1 MTDTQRV
8 VLKEKIERMTKTHQ
22 IEVLRTL
29 HKHDVV
35 TNENSNGT
43 FVNLTSL
50 SDEVVEKLA
59 SYVRYVEDQQ
69 ARLST
74 VEAEK
79 ERLHQEY
86 FNGAKNN
93 ADTKDIPD
101 VCESSTA
108 HAV

>member
-1 MTDTQRV
+1 MADLQRAS
-8 VLKEKIERMTKTHQ
+8 LKEKIERMTTTHQ
-22 IEVLRTL
+22 IEVLRILREEGVT
-29 HKHDVV
+29 

-50 SDEVVEKLA
+50 GQEVVEKLA
-59 SYVRYVEDQQ
+59 AYVRYVEDQQ

-86 FNGAKNN
+86 FNGTKNN
-93 ADTKDIPD
+93 AETTITSD
-101 VCESSTA
+101 VRAASSA
-108 HAV
+108 HAT